1 MKQIKIGNITQPD
14 LSSPYINRR
23 KYSFYYNYKRVY
35 NSNLRELQNY
45 IADVNRKLTLYFNE
59 LNISYIRI
67 FEMYRL
73 YYSSHRP
80 YIFKKFTVVEN
91 RFINTFKTHNSTN
104 GCFFV
109 FQNAKIIINELL
121 TILNEFLKI
130 EKQKRTKDKNILI
143 KTQIEILQCLDEKF
157 TSL

>member
-45 IADVNRKLTLYFNE
+45 IADVNRKLTLYYNE
-59 LNISYIRI
+59 LNISYIRV

-73 YYSSHRP
+73 YYSTRGAF
-80 YIFKKFTVVEN
+80 IFKKFILIEN
-91 RFINTFKTHNSTN
+91 RFVSTFKIHESTN

-130 EKQKRTKDKNILI
+130 EKQKRVKDKNIFI
-143 KTQIEILQCLDEKF
+143 KSQMEILRSLDEKF
-157 TSL
+157 TFL